1 MTPTVRVLA
10 LAIPSALILAA
21 LVWHSLT
28 AMSRR
33 RAGLF
38 WLSVLVYGILRGLGV
53 RAVTESI
60 GASFPYEIRGAL
72 LTFAGV
78 SAQEVAGW
86 AVVAYLAWWI
96 GDRFASRAK
105 EPSLFLA
112 VGWASLFLG
121 GIAWAVE
128 AAAIGA
134 RWWHWT
140 VPTAS
145 RVFLNVPAI
154 GIVDWFFVAIDFLL
168 PFVALTAPSLR
179 SGGRFG
185 HRARWRY
192 LTLLL
197 FPAHFAGHLLP
208 GVWLHV
214 VHWFLVLST
223 AALALRVRAED
234 RPFNQVR
241 SWIPPVA
248 FAVMVIDV
256 ALVDLLM
263 IRRPELLQS
272 VAPVVA
278 TWLAAVHP
286 VSALALGAVSLAAA
300 VRFPSMLVAV
310 AVVAASA
317 LLLRLQARR
326 VTIIPLALLALFAV
340 GFHRS
345 TAASR
350 ADLTA
355 RLDRAI
361 AERNRGNL
369 DSAVAQFEAIARD
382 HPTSYVPLALGAELD
397 YRRNALET
405 AREKLASAVEK
416 KQDFARGYRLLAAID
431 LQTGRRAEGV
441 AWARRGLEV
450 APGDLQLRF
459 LAGEDVLPA
468 IDSPQEAA
476 GMVALAYEVGD
487 LEKAQL
493 LVNYGISRW
502 PEDARLR
509 RLSAR
514 LLTR

>member
-1 MTPTVRVLA
+1 MNTRVLVLA
-10 LAIPSALILAA
+10 LPSALILIA
-21 LVWHSLT
+21 LVWHSLG

-38 WLSVLVYGILRGLGV
+38 WISVVAYGILRGLGV
-53 RAVTESI
+53 RAVTKSI

-72 LTFAGV
+72 LEIGGV

-96 GDRFASRAK
+96 GDRFSRRAK
-105 EPSLFLA
+105 QPSLFLA
-112 VGWASLFLG
+112 VAWASLFLG
-121 GIAWAVE
+121 AISWAVE

-168 PFVALTAPSLR
+168 PFVALTAPSLAN
-179 SGGRFG
+179 
-185 HRARWRY
+185 ARWRY

-197 FPAHFAGHLLP
+197 FPVHFAGHLLP
-208 GVWLHV
+208 GVWLHI
-214 VHWFLVLST
+214 VHWCLVLVT
-223 AALALRVRAED
+223 VGLALRLRAED
-234 RPFNQVR
+234 RPFSEVR
-241 SWIPPVA
+241 NWVPPAA

-256 ALVDLLM
+256 ALVDLLI

-272 VAPVVA
+272 VVPVVA

-286 VSALALGAVSLAAA
+286 FSAALLGGGAVLAALKL
-300 VRFPSMLVAV
+300 PSMLVAV
-310 AVVAASA
+310 AVVVGSA
-317 LLLRLQARR
+317 VLLRLHARR
-326 VTIIPLALLALFAV
+326 MIIIPLAVLALFAF

-345 TAASR
+345 TAAAR
-350 ADLTA
+350 TDLTA

-361 AERNRGNL
+361 ADRNRGDVDGAL
-369 DSAVAQFEAIARD
+369 AQFDAIARD

-405 AREKLASAVEK
+405 AREKLAGAVEK
-416 KQDFARGYRLLAAID
+416 KQDFIRGYRLLAAID
-431 LQTGRRAEGV
+431 LQSGRRAEGV
-441 AWARRGLEV
+441 EWARRGLEV

-459 LAGEDVLPA
+459 LAGEDVLRA
-468 IDSPQEAA
+468 IDTPQTAA
-476 GMVALAYEVGD
+476 GMVALAFEVGD
-487 LEKAQL
+487 LARAQAIARHAL
-493 LVNYGISRW
+493 ARW
-502 PEDARLR
+502 PHDPRLR
-509 RLSAR
+509 RIAAR
-514 LLTR
+514 LDL